1 MPIMITSKFGDV
13 LLVPFPFTDQTTTK
27 KRPSVVISSDTYN
40 QLKPDLI
47 IMAITSKI
55 NPELSLGELEIIK
68 FTEAGLL
75 KPSII
80 KPVIS
85 TIDKSLVIRKL
96 GKLLELDCN
105 NLRNMIK
112 TILG

>member
-1 MPIMITSKFGDV
+1 MPIMTTYKFADI

-47 IMAITSKI
+47 IMAITSQI
-55 NPELSLGELEIIK
+55 NPDLSLGELEIIK
-68 FTEAGLL
+68 FIEAGLL

>member
-1 MPIMITSKFGDV
+1 MPIMTTYKFGDI

-47 IMAITSKI
+47 IMAITSQI
-55 NPELSLGELEIIK
+55 NPDLSLGELEIIK
-68 FTEAGLL
+68 FIEAGLL

-105 NLRNMIK
+105 NLRNMIN